1 MVIVRP
7 FAAYYYNTKKV
18 RLDDVVVP
26 PFDVISES
34 ERKFFF
40 KRHRCNFA
48 KVILGKDKNNGY
60 KRGGRLF
67 RKWKKEGILIHDS
80 SPHFYLWQQ
89 TFKQGRR
96 TLTRSGLVAA
106 VALNGFQEGE
116 IVPHEKTFEAPILDR
131 LQIVEETRA
140 NLSPVFMMYDGKQMT
155 LEKKM
160 IRHLLNENFRKPFL
174 QFQDLQG
181 VKSKIWKIQDSA
193 LEEEIQNYF
202 QRKKLYIV
210 DGHHRFAT
218 ALAFRKKCQ
227 GRSNHSLDF
236 VLCVISNMSD
246 PGLVVYPIHRMLM
259 KQKKFDA
266 EGYLK
271 SLERYFVI
279 SKKKGPP
286 GMLKRHHWGVLFYGD
301 AAYYELSLK
310 KTVRLEFLKKIQA
323 DKPLDVSI
331 LQELIIPKSYH
342 QDLRYT
348 KSVGK
353 GLEVEF
359 EKLREGK
366 YEAIWLVREPT
377 LNQIKKI
384 ADAHEV
390 MPQKSTFFYPK
401 VFAGPLIRCFNE
413 GSEFVCDPK

>member
-1 MVIVRP
+1 MVIVQP
-7 FAAYYYNTKKV
+7 FAAHYYDTKKV

-40 KRHRCNFA
+40 KRHPCNFA
-48 KVILGKDKNNGY
+48 KIILGKDKNNGY
-60 KRGGRLF
+60 KRAGDLF

-80 SPHFYLWQQ
+80 RPHFYLWQQ
-89 TFKQGRR
+89 TFKQGRN
-96 TLTRSGLVAA
+96 TLTRSGLVAQ
-106 VALNGFQEGE
+106 VALNGFKKGE
-116 IVPHEKTFEAPILDR
+116 ILPHEKTFEAPILDR

-160 IRHLLNENFRKPFL
+160 IRKRRKPFL
-174 QFQDLQG
+174 QFQDLEG
-181 VKSKIWKIQDSA
+181 VKSKIWKIQDPA
-193 LEEEIQNYF
+193 LEKEIQNYF

-218 ALAFRKKCQ
+218 ALAFRQKNKKEA
-227 GRSNHSLDF
+227 SLDF
-236 VLCVISNMSD
+236 VLAVISNMSD

-266 EGYLK
+266 QRYLK
-271 SLERYFVI
+271 SLKRYFVI
-279 SKKKGPP
+279 SKKKELPLLP
-286 GMLKRHHWGVLFYGD
+286 LLPETLKRHHWGVLFYGD

-310 KTVRLEFLKKIQA
+310 KGVKIQA
-323 DKPLDVSI
+323 GKIQTDKPLDVAI

-342 QDLRYT
+342 HDLRYT

-353 GLEVEF
+353 GLKAEF
-359 EKLREGK
+359 SKLREGK

-377 LNQIKKI
+377 LNQIKNI

-401 VFAGPLIRCFNE
+401 IFAGPLIRCFN
-413 GSEFVCDPK
+413 V

>member
-7 FAAYYYNTKKV
+7 FAAYYYDTKKV
-18 RLDDVVVP
+18 RLNDVVVP

-34 ERKFFF
+34 ERKKFF

-48 KVILGKDKNNGY
+48 RIILGKDKNDGY
-60 KRGGRLF
+60 KRAGDLF

-80 SPHFYLWQQ
+80 RPYFYLWRQ

-96 TLTRSGLVAA
+96 TLTRSGLVAE

-116 IVPHEKTFEAPILDR
+116 ILPHEKTFPAPILDR
-131 LQIVEETRA
+131 LQIVEETGA

-160 IRHLLNENFRKPFL
+160 IRNRRKPFL

-181 VKSKIWKIQDSA
+181 VKSRIWKIQDSA

-227 GRSNHSLDF
+227 DHSNRSLDF

-271 SLERYFVI
+271 SLKQYFVI
-279 SKKKGPP
+279 RKKRSIPR
-286 GMLKRHHWGVLFYGD
+286 LIQRHRWGILFHGD
-301 AAYYELSLK
+301 SFYYELSLK
-310 KTVRLEFLKKIQA
+310 KKTSREFLKKIQA

-348 KSVGK
+348 KSIGK
-353 GLEVEF
+353 GLEAEF

-377 LNQIKKI
+377 LNQIKNI

-401 VFAGPLIRCFNE
+401 VFAGLLIRCFNE
-413 GSEFVCDPK
+413 RSEFVCDPK

>member
-1 MVIVRP
+1 
-7 FAAYYYNTKKV
+7 
-18 RLDDVVVP
+18 
-26 PFDVISES
+26 
-34 ERKFFF
+34 
-40 KRHRCNFA
+40 
-48 KVILGKDKNNGY
+48 
-60 KRGGRLF
+60 GGRM
-67 RKWKKEGILIHDS
+67 
-80 SPHFYLWQQ
+80 
-89 TFKQGRR
+89 
-96 TLTRSGLVAA
+96 LTRSGLVAA
-106 VALNGFQEGE
+106 VAINGFQEGE

-160 IRHLLNENFRKPFL
+160 IRHLNENFRKPFL

-218 ALAFRKKCQ
+218 ALAFRNRCQ
-227 GRSNHSLDF
+227 SQSNRSLDF

-259 KQKKFDA
+259 KQKKFDV

-271 SLERYFVI
+271 SLKHYFVI
-279 SKKKGPP
+279 KRKRSIPRLIQRHRW
-286 GMLKRHHWGVLFYGD
+286 GMLFHGD
-301 AAYYELSLK
+301 SFYYELSLK
-310 KTVRLEFLKKIQA
+310 KKTSREFFKKIHA
-323 DKPLDVSI
+323 NKLDVSI
-331 LQELIIPKSYH
+331 LQEFIIPKSYH

-348 KSVGK
+348 KSIGK
-353 GLEVEF
+353 GLEAEF
-359 EKLREGK
+359 TKLKEGK

-377 LNQIKKI
+377 LNQIKNI

-401 VFAGPLIRCFNE
+401 VFAGALIRCFNE
-413 GSEFVCDPK
+413 RSEFVFDSK